1 MLKLTIRKKL
11 MWMSVFLLC
20 LPLITMGIVSYVT
33 THEETTAL
41 IEDRLRSNVRL
52 AIETVNVLDRSVH
65 SGAMTLEEAQEVFRV
80 MLLGELQA
88 DGSRPINFNLDLGP
102 HGYFFA
108 LDEQGM
114 LLAHPK
120 REQENIWDS
129 KSRDGNYYIQ
139 ELVAAGQNGGGFVYY
154 EWPLPVSNDATAA
167 VANAE
172 QASES
177 TDTALKVSYAEQD
190 PVWGW
195 IISAGSYMQDFNAGQ
210 KRIVSDLF
218 WTLIICLV
226 TGALVLYLF
235 ANHIAKPIMGMAQ
248 RAEQMAGG
256 DLSGDDIPEGR
267 KDELGVLAGSFNHLL
282 RNLRDLAGNQLLSAN
297 ALSASSRSLSGIIG
311 ETTLAI
317 QETSQ
322 AVAEVS
328 VNAETQAGSIEESSR
343 AMEEMAGGIQRIA
356 STSSQAFESSSDTL
370 REAELGGELIRE
382 STERI
387 GTVSRTVGELGNVV
401 SQLNERSVSI
411 GQIVEAIGGIA
422 RQTNLLAL
430 NAAIEASR
438 AGEHGRGFAVVAA
451 EIRKLSEQSAEQSG
465 QIAGLLEQIRKDIAQ
480 AVVSM
485 DQGKEEVARSVSS
498 IDETGASFARILE
511 ATRSVVRQV
520 EEASAA
526 AEQMSASSQQ
536 VAASLQEMER
546 LASHT
551 SGAAQSVSAASE
563 EQLAVM
569 EDIAASAGKLNDM
582 AANMKELAGKFKM

>member
-11 MWMSVFLLC
+11 MWMSVFLLIV
-20 LPLITMGIVSYVT
+20 PVVAMGLVSYRT
-33 THEETTAL
+33 ALEETDNL
-41 IEDRLRSNVRL
+41 IENSLSATVNM
-52 AIETVNVLDRSVH
+52 AIETMVTLDRSVQDG
-65 SGAMTLEEAQEVFRV
+65 SLTLEEAQETFRV
-80 MLLGELQA
+80 MLLGEKNA
-88 DGSRPINFNLDLGP
+88 DGTRPINPALDLGEN
-102 HGYFFA
+102 GYFFA
-108 LDEQGM
+108 LDASGT
-114 LLAHPK
+114 LLAHPTA
-120 REQENIWDS
+120 EGANLWDTES
-129 KSRDGNYYIQ
+129 NGTYYIQ
-139 ELVAAGQNGGGFVYY
+139 DMINKGPEGGLVYY
-154 EWPLPVSNDATAA
+154 DASLPGADEDKQFLKIAYAK
-167 VANAE
+167 
-172 QASES
+172 QA
-177 TDTALKVSYAEQD
+177 

-195 IISAGSYMQDFNAGQ
+195 VLTSSSYMQDFNSGQ
-210 KRIVSDLF
+210 SRLLAIMM
-218 WTLIICLV
+218 WTLIICVVVGLIAV
-226 TGALVLYLF
+226 YLF
-235 ANHIAKPIMGMAQ
+235 ANHIAKPIIRVARHAERMAD
-248 RAEQMAGG
+248 G
-256 DLSGDDIPEGR
+256 DLSGDEVPEGR
-267 KDELGVLAGSFNHLL
+267 KDELGVLASSFNHLL

-297 ALSASSRSLSGIIG
+297 ALSASSRNLSGIIG
-311 ETTLAI
+311 ETTSAI
-317 QETSQ
+317 QQTSQ

-343 AMEEMAGGIQRIA
+343 AMEEMASGIQRIA
-356 STSSQAFESSSDTL
+356 STSAQAFESSSDTL
-370 REAELGGELIRE
+370 REAELGGDLIRE

-387 GTVSRTVGELGNVV
+387 DTVSRTVGELGNVV
-401 SQLNERSVSI
+401 NQLNERSVSI
-411 GQIVEAIGGIA
+411 GQIVEAIRGIA
-422 RQTNLLAL
+422 KQTNLLAL

-465 QIAGLLEQIRKDIAQ
+465 QIAGLLERIRQDIAQ

-526 AEQMSASSQQ
+526 AEEMSASSQQ

-569 EDIAASAGKLNDM
+569 EDIATSAGRLDDM
-582 AANMKELAGKFKM
+582 AASMKELAGKFKM